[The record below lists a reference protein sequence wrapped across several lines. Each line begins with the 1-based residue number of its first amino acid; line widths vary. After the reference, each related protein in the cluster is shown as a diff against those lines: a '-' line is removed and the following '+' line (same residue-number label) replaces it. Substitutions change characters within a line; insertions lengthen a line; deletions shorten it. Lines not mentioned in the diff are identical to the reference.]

1 MGDEDKMTLESTRM
15 RQRFA
20 AQFMIEKLLREQ
32 SGIPPRT
39 PWARFL
45 GRSPLGAHCEG
56 WYLGAQGEIV
66 VGEKLATLSPE
77 WAVFHALPIGGHGWD
92 IDHVLVGPGG
102 VVTINT
108 KQHRRQRVLVEERS
122 VLVDSR
128 PVPYLRHAKFEAER
142 VTTLLDDR
150 RPLSSPVIPLV
161 VFVGARSIDVG
172 SSPAPVTVLDAQELV
187 SWLSAL
193 PIVLGPADRLGLIEL
208 LDDPDM
214 WIDVPLGSGEGLM
227 ESFTRLDT
235 EVRAARLQRRVLLP
249 IELMAAAVASFIVL
263 NAASTMIVGMLAAR

>member
-1 MGDEDKMTLESTRM
+1 M

-20 AQFMIEKLLREQ
+20 AQFLIEKLLREQ
-32 SGIPPRT
+32 ASTPSRT

-45 GRSPLGAHCEG
+45 GRSPLGLNCEG
-56 WYLGAQGEIV
+56 WYQGAQGEMV

-108 KQHRRQRVLVEERS
+108 KQHRSQRVLVAERS
-122 VLVDSR
+122 VLVDTR

-142 VTTLLDDR
+142 VTTLLEDR
-150 RPLSSPVIPLV
+150 RPLSTPVIPLV
-161 VFVGARSIDVG
+161 VFVGARSIHVSSS
-172 SSPAPVTVLDAQELV
+172 SSPAPVTVLDASELV
-187 SWLSAL
+187 AWLTAL
-193 PIVLGPADRLGLIEL
+193 PIVLGPAERLGIIEL
-208 LDDPDM
+208 FDDPNM

-227 ESFTRLDT
+227 ENFARLDS
-235 EVRAARLQRRVLLP
+235 EVRAASLQRRVLLP
-249 IELMAAAVASFIVL
+249 LEVALAAVATFIVL
-263 NAASTMIVGMLAAR
+263 NAATTMVAGMLATQ

>member
-1 MGDEDKMTLESTRM
+1 MTLESTRM

-32 SGIPPRT
+32 RSTPPRT
-39 PWARFL
+39 PWARIL
-45 GRSPLGAHCEG
+45 GRSPLGVNCEG

-77 WAVFHALPIGGHGWD
+77 WAVFHALPVGGHGWD

-108 KQHRRQRVLVEERS
+108 KQHRGQRVLVEERS
-122 VLVDSR
+122 ILVDTR

-142 VTTLLDDR
+142 VTTLLEDR
-150 RPLSSPVIPLV
+150 RPLSTPVIPLV
-161 VFVGARSIDVG
+161 VFVGARSIDVRT
-172 SSPAPVTVLDAQELV
+172 SPAPVTVLDAHELV
-187 SWLSAL
+187 AWLTAL
-193 PIVLGPADRLGLIEL
+193 PIVLGPAERLGIIEL

-227 ESFTRLDT
+227 ESFTRLDS
-235 EVRAARLQRRVLLP
+235 EVRAASLQRRVLLP
-249 IELMAAAVASFIVL
+249 VELLLAAAATYLAL
-263 NAASTMIVGMLAAR
+263 NAATTMVVGMLAAQ

>member
-1 MGDEDKMTLESTRM
+1 MTLESTRM

-32 SGIPPRT
+32 SGTPPRT
-39 PWARFL
+39 LWARFL
-45 GRSPLGAHCEG
+45 GRSPLGVNCEG

-102 VVTINT
+102 VITINT

-142 VTTLLDDR
+142 VTTLLEDR
-150 RPLSSPVIPLV
+150 RPLPTPVIPLV
-161 VFVGARSIDVG
+161 VLVGARSIDVR
-172 SSPAPVTVLDAQELV
+172 SSPKPVTVLDAAELV
-187 SWLSAL
+187 PWLTSL
-193 PIVLGPADRLGLIEL
+193 PIVLGPADRLRVIEL

-214 WIDVPLGSGEGLM
+214 WIDVPLGSGEGLI
-227 ESFTRLDT
+227 EGFSRLDSA
-235 EVRAARLQRRVLLP
+235 VRAAALQRTVLLP
-249 IELMAAAVASFIVL
+249 LELAVAAVAAFIVL
-263 NAASTMIVGMLAAR
+263 NSATTMVVGILASP

>member
-1 MGDEDKMTLESTRM
+1 M

-20 AQFMIEKLLREQ
+20 AQIMIEKLLREQ
-32 SGIPPRT
+32 GSTPSLT

-45 GRSPLGAHCEG
+45 GRSPLGLNCEG

-108 KQHRRQRVLVEERS
+108 KQHRRQRVLVAERS
-122 VLVDSR
+122 VLVDTR

-142 VTTLLDDR
+142 VTTLLEDR
-150 RPLSSPVIPLV
+150 RPLSTPVIPLV
-161 VFVGARSIDVG
+161 VFVGARSIDVR
-172 SSPAPVTVLDAQELV
+172 SSPAPVTVLDASELV
-187 SWLSAL
+187 AWLTAL
-193 PIVLGPADRLGLIEL
+193 PIVLGPAERLGIIEL
-208 LDDPDM
+208 FDNPDM

-227 ESFTRLDT
+227 ENFTRLDS
-235 EVRAARLQRRVLLP
+235 EVRAACLQRRVLLP
-249 IELMAAAVASFIVL
+249 LELALAAVATFIVL
-263 NAASTMIVGMLAAR
+263 NAATTMVAGMLAAQ

>member
-1 MGDEDKMTLESTRM
+1 M

-32 SGIPPRT
+32 RSTPPRT

-45 GRSPLGAHCEG
+45 GRSPLGVNCAG

-108 KQHRRQRVLVEERS
+108 KQHRGQRVLVEERS
-122 VLVDSR
+122 VLVDTR

-142 VTTLLDDR
+142 VTTLLEDR
-150 RPLSSPVIPLV
+150 RPLSTPVIPLV
-161 VFVGARSIDVG
+161 VFVGARSIDVR
-172 SSPAPVTVLDAQELV
+172 SSPAPVTVLDSHELV
-187 SWLSAL
+187 PWLTAL
-193 PIVLGPADRLGLIEL
+193 PIVLGPAERLGIIEL
-208 LDDPDM
+208 LDDPGM

-227 ESFTRLDT
+227 ESFTRLDS
-235 EVRAARLQRRVLLP
+235 EVRAASLQRRVLLP
-249 IELMAAAVASFIVL
+249 VELALAAVAAFIVL
-263 NAASTMIVGMLAAR
+263 NAATTMVVGMLAAQ